1 MTVTQLKPQQQA
13 GVTPLDMWP
22 IVPDASDLRA
32 IVEDQA
38 ATIMAQEALLHAYQT
53 NLNSAQNPP
62 SPANITAQ
70 GTTTGLSST
79 VALTAA
85 TGTIPN
91 GSKVAGT
98 GVPTSPAPTVLGFI
112 SGASP
117 NGNYLL
123 SAALN
128 LATATTLTFT
138 PPPPASTW
146 PSANDS
152 DTLMMIQQTQTAILR
167 VQSALLQHYV
177 DLLNQSATPAPP
189 TGP

>member
-1 MTVTQLKPQQQA
+1 MTQSNVVPMPTASPS
-13 GVTPLDMWP
+13 PRDMWP
-22 IVPDASDLRA
+22 IVPDAPDLRA

-38 ATIMAQEALLHAYQT
+38 DTIQAQEALLHAYQT

-62 SPANITAQ
+62 SPTAVTGQ

-79 VALTAA
+79 VAITAA
-85 TGTIPN
+85 TGAIPN
-91 GSKVAGT
+91 GSTVAGT
-98 GVPTSPAPTVLGFI
+98 GVPTNPVPTVLGFI

-123 SAALN
+123 SAAVN

-152 DTLMMIQQTQTAILR
+152 DTLLSIQQIQTAVLR

-177 DLLNQSATPAPP
+177 DLLNTSAVPQPP